1 MPRSPAQGQTCS
13 YYQNTGIYARCKEI
27 NYGNYVNYHDLNTI
41 IRALFHS
48 VQQQAAAAVFQPEQH
63 GKHRCTAP
71 GSCFISINVFKFQVA
86 DHDKVA
92 LLHAHLFELVIYAR
106 ALEHAVHILA
116 RFIVIHID

>member
-27 NYGNYVNYHDLNTI
+27 NYGNYHDLNTI